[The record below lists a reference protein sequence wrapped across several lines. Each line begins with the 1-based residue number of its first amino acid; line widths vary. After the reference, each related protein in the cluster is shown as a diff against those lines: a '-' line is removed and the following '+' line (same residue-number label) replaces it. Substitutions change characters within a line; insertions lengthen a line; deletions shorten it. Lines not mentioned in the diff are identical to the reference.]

1 MTEGLIKGQ
10 DGLHRCWWCGDDPQY
25 MHYHDTEWGRVTRE
39 DIPLFEKICLEGFQ
53 AGLSWITILRKRE
66 NFRRAFADFD
76 FRKVAEFDEDDIK
89 RCMADT
95 GIVRN
100 ELKVRATIN
109 NARKTI
115 ELIEE
120 FGSLY
125 AYFQQF
131 KPAEDARPVHCNYAS
146 LSKLAQTPES
156 QALAKDL
163 KKRGF
168 KFLGPTTM
176 YAHMQAMGIVNDH
189 VEGCHVRD
197 LCDKDQ
203 KNLL

>member
-1 MTEGLIKGQ
+1 MTEGLIKGD
-10 DGLHRCWWCGDDPQY
+10 DGLYRCWWCGDDPLY
-25 MHYHDTEWGRVTRE
+25 MHYHDTEWGLVTRD

-66 NFRRAFADFD
+66 NFRRAFAGFD
-76 FRKVAEFDEDDIK
+76 YVKVAKFGEEDVR
-89 RCMADT
+89 RCMSDT

-109 NARKTI
+109 NAQHVIK
-115 ELIEE
+115 LIDE

-125 AYFQQF
+125 TYFQQF
-131 KPAEDARPVHCNYAS
+131 QPPENTRPDRCDYAS

-156 QALAKDL
+156 VALAKDL

-189 VEGCHVRD
+189 IEGCHVRH
-197 LCDKDQ
+197 LCDRD
-203 KNLL
+203 N